1 MAHGLVARV
10 KAGKPV
16 YAWDDPGTRPGA
28 SLEERGKAGRHHNR
42 HLRYQNNQAPFYD
55 KEALQE
61 QLQGLQAEGI
71 DLSEKETHLG
81 LRLAKAQATL
91 SKMREKK
98 VGLSQAKMLDEVM
111 SVFPAKAADISVG
124 RKHRESESNGDGG
137 GRREA
142 RSQQRH
148 EETNFAAQD
157 RVMELE
163 LLNSQL
169 RKGQAEAER
178 NAKLQEDTF
187 RSTRA
192 EVNKVA
198 ERLKAMPKRFTQSLQ
213 SLRDEVETL
222 EREKFNLELAKE
234 RKTSKEAD
242 LIASAKR
249 QQSYLGE
256 ELKSL
261 LDEIDDVEDDRDRWK
276 RRLRVETTRA
286 ESLRSQRDEALRALR
301 ERFGSDAVE
310 RAAFARF
317 ATAPKGSGG
326 DGLMALSRR
335 GWRGGGGVG
344 SSDRDDEEDEYGD
357 GDHDSGDRDDSDEK
371 GGFSGLRSPKIPVS
385 MISKALKPVY
395 GPDYDHD
402 GGGEGFALLTEEAVG
417 EAVLSECGIDCSAME
432 ATEVEGGGVGVGYD
446 EFRAIAKRLVERRM
460 APANCD

>member
-10 KAGKPV
+10 KAEKPV

-28 SLEERGKAGRHHNR
+28 LLEEAGKAGRDHNR
-42 HLRYQNNQAPFYD
+42 HLRHQNNHAPFYD

-71 DLSEKETHLG
+71 DLSEKEIQLG

-91 SKMREKK
+91 SRMREKK

-111 SVFPAKAADISVG
+111 SVFPAKGADISVG

-142 RSQQRH
+142 RRQQRH

-178 NAKLQEDTF
+178 NAKLQEATF
-187 RSTRA
+187 GSTRA

-222 EREKFNLELAKE
+222 EREKYNLELAKE

-256 ELKSL
+256 ELSSL

-317 ATAPKGSGG
+317 TTGPKGSRGE
-326 DGLMALSRR
+326 GLMTLSRR
-335 GWRGGGGVG
+335 GRRGGGGTG
-344 SSDRDDEEDEYGD
+344 SSDRDEEDDYED
-357 GDHDSGDRDDSDEK
+357 GDRDSGDRDDSGEK
-371 GGFSGLRSPKIPVS
+371 GGFSDLGSPKIPVS

-395 GPDYDHD
+395 GPDCDHT
-402 GGGEGFALLTEEAVG
+402 GGGGGVALLTDEAVG
-417 EAVLSECGIDCSAME
+417 EAALSECGIDCSAKE
-432 ATEVEGGGVGVGYD
+432 ATDVEGGVSVGYD
-446 EFRAIAKRLVERRM
+446 EFRAIAKRLVEKRM
-460 APANCD
+460 GHAQCD

>member
-16 YAWDDPGTRPGA
+16 YAWHDPGTRPGA
-28 SLEERGKAGRHHNR
+28 SLEERGKAGRHHDR
-42 HLRYQNNQAPFYD
+42 HLRHQNNQAPFYD

-71 DLSEKETHLG
+71 DLSEKETQLG

-111 SVFPAKAADISVG
+111 SVFPAKATDISVG

-148 EETNFAAQD
+148 EETNFAVQD

-169 RKGQAEAER
+169 QKGQAEAER
-178 NAKLQEDTF
+178 NAKLQEATF

-213 SLRDEVETL
+213 SLRNEVETL

-256 ELKSL
+256 ELSSL

-317 ATAPKGSGG
+317 ATASKGSGG
-326 DGLMALSRR
+326 EGLMTLSRR
-335 GWRGGGGVG
+335 GWRGGGGIG
-344 SSDRDDEEDEYGD
+344 SSDRDEEDEYED
-357 GDHDSGDRDDSDEK
+357 GDHGSGDRDDSGEK
-371 GGFSGLRSPKIPVS
+371 GGFSDLGSPKIPVS
-385 MISKALKPVY
+385 MIAKALKPMY
-395 GPDYDHD
+395 GPDCDHD
-402 GGGEGFALLTEEAVG
+402 GGGEGFALLTDEAVA
-417 EAVLSECGIDCSAME
+417 EAALSECGIDGSAME

-460 APANCD
+460 ALAHCD